1 MAEKTTIDAVK
12 KALEGAKQ
20 RKFKE
25 SVELAVNLKDV
36 DLSVPK
42 NRIDEDVI
50 LPKGR
55 GKAVKIGIF
64 CGGELARKSKGVADL
79 VISPEQ
85 IEEYAGDAK
94 KTKKLAAENTFLL
107 AEAPLMPLIGKK
119 LGKVLAPRGMM
130 PKPIPPAADPV
141 PVVNNLKKTI
151 TLKSKDRKTFHT
163 PIGSKEMSPEDIAE
177 NIDLVVKR
185 LTVKLERGKMNI
197 SSIFIKTTMG
207 PSVRLM

>member
-1 MAEKTTIDAVK
+1 LAEKTTIEAVT
-12 KALEGAKQ
+12 KALEGSKK

-25 SVELAVNLKDV
+25 TVELAVNLKDV
-36 DLSVPK
+36 DLAIPK

-55 GKAVKIGIF
+55 GRDIKIGIF

-85 IEEYAGDAK
+85 IEEYAGDSK
-94 KTKKLAAENTFLL
+94 KTKKLASDNTYFL

-119 LGKVLAPRGMM
+119 LGKVLAPRGKM
-130 PKPIPPAADPV
+130 PKPIQPASDPV
-141 PVVNNLKKTI
+141 PIVTNLKRTI
-151 TLKSKDRKTFHT
+151 SLKSKDRKTFHM
-163 PIGSKEMSPEDIAE
+163 PVGSKEMPIEDIAE

-185 LTVKLERGKMNI
+185 LTTKLERGKLNI
-197 SSIFIKTTMG
+197 RSIFIKTTMG
-207 PSVRLM
+207 PSVRLL

>member
-1 MAEKTTIDAVK
+1 LAEKTTIDAVK

>member
-1 MAEKTTIDAVK
+1 LAEKTTVEAVK

-36 DLSVPK
+36 DLKIPK

-55 GKAVKIGIF
+55 GRDIKIGIF

-94 KTKKLAAENTFLL
+94 KTKKLASDNTYFL

-119 LGKVLAPRGMM
+119 LGKVLAPRGKM
-130 PKPIPPAADPV
+130 PKPIQPAADPI
-141 PVVNNLKKTI
+141 PVVTNLKKTI
-151 TLKSKDRKTFHT
+151 TLKSKERKTFHT
-163 PIGSKEMSPEDIAE
+163 PVGSKDMSVEDIAE
-177 NIDLVVKR
+177 NVDLVLKR
-185 LTVKLERGKMNI
+185 LTTKLERGKMNI
-197 SSIFIKTTMG
+197 SSIYIKTTMG